1 MLKTVK
7 VPPQFEQIFAKAEKI
22 VGDFFSKIEREPSR
36 GVIHIAGD
44 RYILM
49 RGESIFSTLRDSMID
64 QFGEAVTDSFLYD
77 LAKTIGK
84 SDAKKFA
91 EKLGLKDPIAKLS
104 AGPVHFSH
112 TGWALVDILPESAP
126 SADDNY
132 LLVYNHPNTF
142 ESELHTSQGKKND
155 KPVCLFSAGYSAG
168 WCSYSFDL
176 DLDAKEI
183 MCIAKGDSDC
193 RFVMA
198 PSAKLDKRAADY
210 IKGM

>member
-7 VPPQFEQIFAKAEKI
+7 VPPEFVDIFAKAEKI
-22 VGDFFSKIEREPSR
+22 VGDFFSKIEMDPSQ

-44 RYILM
+44 RYLLM
-49 RGESIFSTLRDSMID
+49 RGESIFSTLRDNMVS

-84 SDAKKFA
+84 SDAKRFA

-112 TGWALVDILPESAP
+112 AGWALVEILPESVP

-142 ESELHTSQGKKND
+142 ESELYVSQGKKPD

-168 WCSYSFDL
+168 WCSYSFGL

-198 PSAKLDKRAADY
+198 PSGKLDKKVADY
-210 IKGM
+210 IKGI